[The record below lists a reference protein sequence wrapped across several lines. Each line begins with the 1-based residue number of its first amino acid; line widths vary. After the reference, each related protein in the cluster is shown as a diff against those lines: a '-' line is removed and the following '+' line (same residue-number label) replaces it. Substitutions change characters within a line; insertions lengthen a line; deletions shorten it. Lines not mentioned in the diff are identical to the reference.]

1 VKVPYPAWSSQLSK
15 QQVGPA
21 CVLSPLLGPVGL
33 RPLMHPAAWI
43 SRGSC
48 RPAVTGRPNG
58 DLFYRRNELW
68 NIPCGQPVVSTH
80 ALASAATMA
89 RARGIAAAPLSSSD
103 TSCDL
108 GQQAVAGTRAAS
120 DGEVCGQARI
130 QRSLPLGAGISD
142 HRGWCTTKIG
152 SQMAPSSGPAAAA
165 GSANSL
171 LTWEFWSGWPDL
183 NRRPLRP
190 EANKRRRLPGLGVPD
205 LGSTVHRCPLASIA
219 GDGDSYSLGYSPLA
233 HARTG
238 LLARP
243 DP

>member
-1 VKVPYPAWSSQLSK
+1 VRPTSGKHARACLS
-15 QQVGPA
+15 GHNGA
-21 CVLSPLLGPVGL
+21 
-33 RPLMHPAAWI
+33 R
-43 SRGSC
+43 SRG
-48 RPAVTGRPNG
+48 
-58 DLFYRRNELW
+58 RR
-68 NIPCGQPVVSTH
+68 
-80 ALASAATMA
+80 SA
-89 RARGIAAAPLSSSD
+89 PFSSSD

-108 GQQAVAGTRAAS
+108 DNRPWREPVQPPMAKSAARPEFS
-120 DGEVCGQARI
+120 AQSHWEPDSATTGE
-130 QRSLPLGAGISD
+130 
-142 HRGWCTTKIG
+142 WCTTKIG